1 MSDLLKYIRT
11 KSELII
17 LFFVL
22 LVTTLIVC
30 VVFDMPLTIVWT
42 ILGINVFILLIV
54 LVFGFFKFKESLNDI
69 RFSDVK
75 SISVDQVDI
84 KNVAADELITRF
96 QNEIEER
103 ERIIYLQ
110 EEKYNDATDYFSMW
124 MHQIKTPISGI
135 SLIAQN
141 VEDEELSSELKGEI
155 TDINDYVDMVLNY
168 LRLGADTRDI
178 VVDNVD
184 IDKVIKEQLRKFSN
198 HFFAKNI
205 SIDYEASEL
214 KFITDE
220 KWIAFVIGQ
229 LLSNALK
236 YSKGGTITLKAMD
249 NKVILNDQ
257 GIGIAPEDMPRIFE
271 KGYTGYNGRV
281 NKKSTGIGL
290 YLVKQVCDMIEVKI
304 SITSELNKGTNI
316 TLEFPKEKL
325 DVRD

>member
-1 MSDLLKYIRT
+1 MSDLIKYIRT

-17 LFFVL
+17 FFLVL
-22 LVTTLIVC
+22 LAITLIVC
-30 VVFDMPLTIVWT
+30 IIFDIHLIMVWT
-42 ILGINVFILLIV
+42 LLGINLFILLIV
-54 LVFGFFKFKESLNDI
+54 LILGFFKFKDSLNVI
-69 RFSDVK
+69 RFGDVK
-75 SISVDQVDI
+75 SISVNQIDI
-84 KNVAADELITRF
+84 KNTATDELINRF
-96 QNEIEER
+96 QSEIIER
-103 ERIIYLQ
+103 ENIINLQ
-110 EEKYNDATDYFSMW
+110 EEKYNDATDYFSLW

-141 VEDEELSSELKGEI
+141 VEDEELSRELKGEI

-178 VVDNVD
+178 VVENVD

-205 SIDYEASEL
+205 SIDYEASGL
-214 KFITDE
+214 RFITDE

-236 YSKGGTITLKAMD
+236 YSKGGTITLKAID
-249 NKVILNDQ
+249 SKVILNDQ

-290 YLVKQVCDMIEVKI
+290 YLVKQVCDMIGVKI

-316 TLEFPKEKL
+316 TLEFPKEKI